1 MIVATAPLK
10 PTIGDPGLRDRLY
23 ELLERDDLPHSGGL
37 RFARVIVAIIAVD
50 VLAAILASVP
60 EIDAQFGWLLTTIE
74 IAAVIAFALE
84 YAARLW
90 SVVGHSLRDMTP
102 ARARLEYAFSA
113 LGVIDLLAFLPS
125 AVALA
130 IGDKTALV
138 LFGMLPFLKLVR
150 YSTAMR
156 SLLAALHAERRT
168 LFGCVVILTGAV
180 LLFASLLYAIEHRV
194 QPDKFGTMPQAM
206 WWAIVTLGTVGYG
219 DVVPITPL
227 GRTVT
232 VVAIVVGFAMI
243 ALPVAIISTAFAD
256 EVRRRDFVVTWGM
269 LARVPLFSHLGAA
282 DISDIMRLLR
292 SQTIE
297 AGEALVRR
305 GDAASSMYFITAGE
319 VEIDLP
325 SQLVRLSDGAFFGE
339 IALLRRTSRSGTV
352 TATRKTKLLVLDA
365 QDFHALIERMPALAA
380 HVRETAEARLA
391 DPLAAGG
398 DLAAAEIAQAP
409 RETDGGIRD

>member
-1 MIVATAPLK
+1 MVATAPLK

-60 EIDAQFGWLLTTIE
+60 EIDAQLGWLLTTIE

-84 YAARLW
+84 YVARLW

-269 LARVPLFSHLGAA
+269 LARVPLFSHLNAA

-297 AGEALVRR
+297 AGEVLVRR

>member
-1 MIVATAPLK
+1 VATGK
-10 PTIGDPGLRDRLY
+10 STIGDPGLRDRLY
-23 ELLERDDLPHSGGL
+23 ELLEQDHLPYSVGA
-37 RFARVIVAIIAVD
+37 RFVRLVIAIITAD

-60 EIDAQFGWLLTTIE
+60 EFDARLGWLFTAIE

-90 SVVGHSLRDMTP
+90 SVVGRSLRDMTP
-102 ARARLEYAFSA
+102 LQARLEYAFSA

-125 AVALA
+125 AVAL
-130 IGDKTALV
+130 IMNDKTALV

-180 LLFASLLYAIEHRV
+180 LLFASLLYAIEHKV
-194 QPDKFGTMPQAM
+194 QPDKFGSMPQAM

-219 DVVPITPL
+219 DVVPVTPL
-227 GRTVT
+227 GRIVT

-269 LARVPLFSHLGAA
+269 LARVPLFSHLNAA
-282 DISDIMRLLR
+282 DIADIMRLLR

-297 AGEALVRR
+297 AGEVLVRR

-325 SQLVRLSDGAFFGE
+325 NQRVRLADGTFFGE
-339 IALLRRTSRSGTV
+339 IALLRRTNRSGTV
-352 TATRKTKLLVLDA
+352 TASRKSKLLVLDA

-391 DPLAAGG
+391 DPLTAGG
-398 DLAAAEIAQAP
+398 DLAAGEIAQAP